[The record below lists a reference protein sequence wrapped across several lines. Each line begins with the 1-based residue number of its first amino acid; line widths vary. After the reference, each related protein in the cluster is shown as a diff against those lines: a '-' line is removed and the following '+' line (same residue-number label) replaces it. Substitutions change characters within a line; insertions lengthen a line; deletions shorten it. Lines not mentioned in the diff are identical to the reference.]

1 MKRLKKVAPQHL
13 SEALEHFYGE
23 ISHDALPLGN
33 KPDPLDELIYILL
46 TVQTQYGVD
55 PVFDAL
61 KRRFPTWDG
70 VLRAREATLV
80 RMLAPLGL
88 SSQRSRR
95 LRVILRQLR
104 EDFGEC
110 TLEPLRE
117 MGDAEA
123 EDYLRTLPG
132 VGPKVARCVLMYS
145 LGRDVL
151 PVDAHVFRVA
161 RRVGLLEETLVYD
174 KAHDAIHERVP
185 PKHRYALHVNLVK
198 LGRDLC
204 DAKRPRCEDCPLH
217 ERYCGGA

>member
-1 MKRLKKVAPQHL
+1 MPSRGASTLARRLSGV
-13 SEALEHFYGE
+13 YG
-23 ISHDALPLGN
+23 SPSRDPLPLGN

-55 PVFDAL
+55 PVYEAL

-70 VLRAREATLV
+70 ALRAREATLA
-80 RMLAPLGL
+80 RILAPLGL

-104 EDFGEC
+104 SDFGEC
-110 TLEPLRE
+110 TLDPLRE
-117 MGDAEA
+117 MADADAEG
-123 EDYLRTLPG
+123 YLRSLPG

-151 PVDAHVFRVA
+151 PVDAHVYRVA
-161 RRVGLLEETLVYD
+161 RRVGLLEESMAYD
-174 KAHDAIHERVP
+174 KAHDAIHDRVP
-185 PKHRYALHVNLVK
+185 AKHRYSLHVNLVR

-204 DAKRPRCEDCPLH
+204 DAKRPRCDDCPLRS
-217 ERYCGGA
+217 RYCAGA